1 MIKQSKFI
9 QMDFESKW
17 ARNSLLLM
25 AASVFLLMVY
35 YFGLVNLSEVG
46 FLQVVFGAILP
57 LILSIGYFVYLYV
70 LKWNT
75 PGICGLAGAA
85 FCVLLAV
92 SSLFTGDILR
102 IIFAFACYA
111 IAAGVL
117 LLHVAG
123 SLRNTSLCVAVFLIS
138 AVLRIV
144 PFGIGRIGSAEMF
157 LDGSAVCLLCALA
170 CIPLMMRFNR
180 KRA

>member
-9 QMDFESKW
+9 QIDFESKW

-25 AASVFLLMVY
+25 AASIFLLMVY
-35 YFGLVNLSEVG
+35 YFGLVNMAEIG

-57 LILSIGYFVYLYV
+57 LGLSIAYFVFLYI

-75 PGICGLAGAA
+75 PGLCGLAGAA
-85 FCVLLAV
+85 FCALLAV

-123 SLRNTSLCVAVFLIS
+123 TLRNISFCVAVFLIP

-144 PFGIGRIGSAEMF
+144 PVGIGRIGSAEMF

-170 CIPLMMRFNR
+170 CLPMMLTFNR
-180 KRA
+180 KRV

>member
-1 MIKQSKFI
+1 MIKQNKFVQI
-9 QMDFESKW
+9 DFECKW

-25 AASVFLLMVY
+25 AASIFLLMVY
-35 YFGLVNLSEVG
+35 YFGFVNMAEIG

-57 LILSIGYFVYLYV
+57 LALSIGYFVFLYI
-70 LKWNT
+70 LKWNA
-75 PGICGLAGAA
+75 PGLCGLAGAA

-92 SSLFTGDILR
+92 SSLFTGDVLR
-102 IIFAFACYA
+102 MIFAFACYA

-117 LLHVAG
+117 LLHVSG
-123 SLRNTSLCVAVFLIS
+123 TLRNPSLCVAVFVIPG
-138 AVLRIV
+138 VLRIV

-157 LDGSAVCLLCALA
+157 LDGSAICLLAALA
-170 CIPLMMRFNR
+170 CIPMMVSFNR